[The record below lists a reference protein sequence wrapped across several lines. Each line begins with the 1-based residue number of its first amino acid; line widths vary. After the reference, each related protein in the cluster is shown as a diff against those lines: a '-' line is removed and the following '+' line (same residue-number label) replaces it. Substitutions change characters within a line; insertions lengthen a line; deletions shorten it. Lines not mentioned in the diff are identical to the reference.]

1 MTIHT
6 EHRKQKPKRADFRWE
21 GKRYWISSC
30 DYWSLWDGE
39 YDEFVTFEVKDYETD
54 EEYYGPEADEDAD
67 ENYPINNKRWE
78 DFMDKVHKVGHRVLP
93 VDPYHFPS
101 TW

>member
-1 MTIHT
+1 MTIHV

-21 GKRYWISSC
+21 GKRYWISAC

-39 YDEFVTFEVKDYETD
+39 YDEFVTFTVKDYETD
-54 EEYYGPEADEDAD
+54 EEYYGPENDDKKAM
-67 ENYPINNKRWE
+67 
-78 DFMDKVHKVGHRVLP
+78 DFLDKVHHVGHRVLP
-93 VDPYHFPS
+93 VDPRHFPS